1 MDTSIVSDQLLFY
14 RKSDLDYTTYW
25 LEISKNNP
33 QNWWGNID
41 LHLILNK
48 GLSCTSLM
56 LSSLPTILIA
66 DDEPNICRIAKLI
79 IPSDKYNV
87 ITSENGID
95 AFEKALQY
103 LPDIIFAD
111 ILMPN
116 VMVLSCARKLKQM
129 KQHQKYPYCF

>member
-1 MDTSIVSDQLLFY
+1 
-14 RKSDLDYTTYW
+14 
-25 LEISKNNP
+25 
-33 QNWWGNID
+33 
-41 LHLILNK
+41 
-48 GLSCTSLM
+48 M

-111 ILMPN
+111 ILMPKCDGFELCQKIKTN
-116 VMVLSCARKLKQM
+116 EATSKIPLLFLTGLK
-129 KQHQKYPYCF
+129 KNNLNLEWKK